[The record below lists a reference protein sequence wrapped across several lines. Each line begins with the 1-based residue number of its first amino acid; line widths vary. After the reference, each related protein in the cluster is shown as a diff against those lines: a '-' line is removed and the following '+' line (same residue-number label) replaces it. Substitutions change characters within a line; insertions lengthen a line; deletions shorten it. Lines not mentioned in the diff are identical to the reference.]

1 LDPFF
6 TTKGASGSGLGL
18 SQVQATVDESGGTVR
33 IDTGPGQGTCVT
45 LLLPRAVETANDES
59 IPVAARRRQVRTTVL
74 VVDDD
79 AEVLAVTTDM
89 LKQLGYRVT
98 GATSGQEALER
109 LSEMGKQPEL
119 AVLDYAMPGMNGMTL
134 AGALRKRG
142 FNGPIVL
149 ATGYAELS
157 EVDQSG
163 FSEIQAVLNKPY
175 TIGELEKLLSDI
187 DDDKSR
193 RIAISAMEGTRYD
206 FQDARA
212 LSSAS
217 D

>member
-1 LDPFF
+1 M
-6 TTKGASGSGLGL
+6 
-18 SQVQATVDESGGTVR
+18 
-33 IDTGPGQGTCVT
+33 
-45 LLLPRAVETANDES
+45 
-59 IPVAARRRQVRTTVL
+59 L

-79 AEVLAVTTDM
+79 AEVLSVTTDM

-109 LSEMGKQPEL
+109 LSETGARPEL

-134 AGALRKRG
+134 AGALRNRG

-175 TIGELEKLLSDI
+175 TIGDLEKLLSDI
-187 DDDKSR
+187 DEDKSR
-193 RIAISAMEGTRYD
+193 RIAVSAMEVTRYD
-206 FQDARA
+206 LQDSEAFSTA
-212 LSSAS
+212 G

>member
-1 LDPFF
+1 M
-6 TTKGASGSGLGL
+6 
-18 SQVQATVDESGGTVR
+18 
-33 IDTGPGQGTCVT
+33 
-45 LLLPRAVETANDES
+45 
-59 IPVAARRRQVRTTVL
+59 RTTVL

-79 AEVLAVTTDM
+79 VEVLSVTTDM

-109 LSEMGKQPEL
+109 LSEMGAQPEL

-163 FSEIQAVLNKPY
+163 FRRNPGSAQQAIHDRR
-175 TIGELEKLLSDI
+175 TGETAV
-187 DDDKSR
+187 R
-193 RIAISAMEGTRYD
+193 HR
-206 FQDARA
+206 
-212 LSSAS
+212 
-217 D
+217 